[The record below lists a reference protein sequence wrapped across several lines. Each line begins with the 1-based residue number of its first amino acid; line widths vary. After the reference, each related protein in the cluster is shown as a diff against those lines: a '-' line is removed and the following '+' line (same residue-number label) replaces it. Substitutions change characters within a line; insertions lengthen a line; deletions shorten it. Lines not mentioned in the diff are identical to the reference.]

1 MRILKLGVFEQLR
14 TFVTESKRVLRIAKN
29 PSKEEY
35 WTITK
40 VSGLGLLLIGFAGF
54 LLHLAEWAVH
64 IYLAVGV
71 VFVLVLYL
79 MFMRGN

>member
-1 MRILKLGVFEQLR
+1 MSVINKLTNFI
-14 TFVTESKRVLRIAKN
+14 TESKRVLRIAKK

-54 LLHLAEWAVH
+54 LLHMADIAST
-64 IYLAVGV
+64 YLAVGV
-71 VFVLVLYL
+71 VFLIVLYL
-79 MFMRGN
+79 MFVKK

>member
-1 MRILKLGVFEQLR
+1 MNRMDKFRNFL
-14 TFVTESKRVLRIAKN
+14 TECKRVLRISKK

-54 LLHLAEWAVH
+54 LLHIVDFAVS
-64 IYLAVGV
+64 IFLAVGI
-71 VFVLVLYL
+71 VFILVFYL
-79 MFMRGN
+79 MFMRS

>member
-1 MRILKLGVFEQLR
+1 MNNIDKLRNF
-14 TFVTESKRVLRIAKN
+14 FTESKRVLRIAKK
-29 PSKEEY
+29 PSKQEY

-54 LLHLAEWAVH
+54 LLHLADFAVS
-64 IYLAVGV
+64 IFLAVAV

-79 MFMRGN
+79 MFMRS

>member
-1 MRILKLGVFEQLR
+1 MGRVEKLRNFI
-14 TFVTESKRVLRIAKN
+14 TESKRVLRIAKK

-54 LLHLAEWAVH
+54 LLHMSDIAVS
-64 IYLAVGV
+64 IYLTVGI
-71 VFVLVLYL
+71 VFILVFYL
-79 MFMRGN
+79 MFIKK

>member
-1 MRILKLGVFEQLR
+1 MGVVGRVRKFI
-14 TFVTESKRVLRIAKN
+14 TESKRVLRIAKK
-29 PSKEEY
+29 PSKDEY

-54 LLHLAEWAVH
+54 LLHLADWLVS
-64 IYLAVGV
+64 IYLSVGV

-79 MFMRGN
+79 MYMKK